1 MFNASKK
8 IQIRINNDFLWLLI
22 ALSLFVFI
30 PSFIPSGGVKDVTI
44 YFTLLF
50 VLSCSLISIGLS
62 KAHLW
67 TGLTLAMLVLITTI
81 FPFSDSNMPAFLVQI
96 GSLIFFFSYVTL
108 IVLRRIAF
116 AKRVSLNIL
125 YGSIAGY
132 LLMGLLGGFWCRL
145 IEHLYPGSFLMP
157 LNWKAEIDTL
167 TYYSF
172 VTMSSLG
179 YGDIGPGTAPGRATS
194 IFIAIAGQMYLTIN
208 IALLVGSYTRNRQ
221 EA

>member
-1 MFNASKK
+1 MYKNSKNTE
-8 IQIRINNDFLWLLI
+8 IRIKNDFLWLLI
-22 ALSLFVFI
+22 ALGLFVFI
-30 PSFIPSGGVKDVTI
+30 PSLIPSGGVKDLMI
-44 YFTLLF
+44 YFTLLL
-50 VLSCSLISIGLS
+50 VLSCSLISIELS

-67 TGLTLAMLVLITTI
+67 TGAMLAVLVLITTV
-81 FPFSDSNMPAFLVQI
+81 FPFADSNMFAFLVQI
-96 GSLIFFFSYVTL
+96 GSLIIFLSYITL

-116 AKRVSLNIL
+116 AERVSPNIL

-157 LNWKAEIDTL
+157 LNWTAEIDTL

-179 YGDIGPGTAPGRATS
+179 YGDIGPGTPAGRATS

-221 EA
+221 KN

>member
-1 MFNASKK
+1 MFKDSKK
-8 IQIRINNDFLWLLI
+8 LQIRIKNDFLWLLI
-22 ALSLFVFI
+22 ALGVFVFI
-30 PSFIPSGGVKDVTI
+30 PSFIPSGGVKDVI
-44 YFTLLF
+44 VYLTLLF
-50 VLSCSLISIGLS
+50 VLSCSLISTEIS
-62 KAHLW
+62 IAHRW
-67 TGLTLAMLVLITTI
+67 TGIVLAILVLLTTVL
-81 FPFSDSNMPAFLVQI
+81 PFENSNIVAFLARI
-96 GSLIFFFSYVTL
+96 GGLIFFFSYSTSV
-108 IVLRRIAF
+108 VLRRIAF
-116 AKRVSLNIL
+116 AKRVSINIL

-157 LNWKAEIDTL
+157 LNWNAQIDTL

-179 YGDIGPGTAPGRATS
+179 YGDIGPGTAQGRATS

-221 EA
+221 ES